1 MRVYSA
7 PSEGSPRLLPAV
19 KHPHDGERA
28 GSGVIHNQIGKRRP
42 EFDGQRRQVLAN
54 MPSLRVKGQQTETRC
69 DFLQD
74 LSGEAVA
81 ALACEIAPDFPDIFP
96 ALRR

>member
-19 KHPHDGERA
+19 KHPHDGGRAERR
-28 GSGVIHNQIGKRRP
+28 SYTNQIGKRRP

-54 MPSLRVKGQQTETRC
+54 MPSLRVKGQTETRC
-69 DFLQD
+69 DLLQD